1 MTDNIRISVIIPV
14 YNTAA
19 FLDDCLSSVVRQ
31 TYSNLQIILID
42 DGSTDASGSMC
53 DLWAEKDERIQV
65 IHQKNAGVSA
75 ARNAGLCA
83 ASGDLIAF
91 LDSDDTL
98 PPEAYEQLVTGMGN
112 ADLVMGRTQ
121 AMAEDGTLLAY
132 EDLPSIAPQR
142 DTFLLE
148 LFEERSGCYLGYL
161 VDKLIRRESL
171 EQHQIR
177 FDPAIRMNEDR
188 LFLTEYLIHS
198 DGISLIDA
206 VVYHYRQR
214 SSSVMQQSRGSAT
227 VRDSEMT
234 VLDSFDRLIPMAQ
247 AYSPVLYAAVI
258 RKAFVSALDLCRR
271 VDRRER
277 GKLRR
282 IRRLMRGT
290 AVRYIRAETVRL
302 PDKLKLAVH
311 YILKR

>member
-31 TYSNLQIILID
+31 TYSDLQIILID
-42 DGSTDASGSMC
+42 DGSTDASGSLC
-53 DLWAEKDERIQV
+53 DLWAEMDNRIQV
-65 IHQKNAGVSA
+65 IHQKNTGVSA

-98 PPEAYEQLVTGMGN
+98 PPEAYEQLVISMGN
-112 ADLVMGRTQ
+112 ADLVMGRTRN
-121 AMAEDGTLLAY
+121 MAEDGTLLA
-132 EDLPSIAPQR
+132 DDGPPDITPQR
-142 DTFLLE
+142 DAFLLE
-148 LFEERSGCYLGYL
+148 LFEERSGCYLGYMGG
-161 VDKLIRRESL
+161 KLIRREIL

-247 AYSPVLYAAVI
+247 AYSPALYAAVI

-277 GKLRR
+277 SKLRR
-282 IRRLMRGT
+282 IRKLMRGT

-302 PDKLKLAVH
+302 PDKLKLVVH
-311 YILKR
+311 CILER

>member
-31 TYSNLQIILID
+31 TYLDLQIILID
-42 DGSTDASGSMC
+42 DGSTDTSGSLC
-53 DLWAEKDERIQV
+53 DLWAEKDNRIQV

-112 ADLVMGRTQ
+112 ADLVMGRTRN
-121 AMAEDGTLLAY
+121 MAEDGTLLAY
-132 EDLPSIAPQR
+132 EGLPDIALQR
-142 DTFLLE
+142 DAFLLE

-198 DGISLIDA
+198 DGISLTDA

-247 AYSPVLYAAVI
+247 AYSPALYAAVI

-277 GKLRR
+277 SKLRR
-282 IRRLMRGT
+282 IRKVMRRT
-290 AVRYIRAETVRL
+290 AVCYLRAKNIRL

-311 YILKR
+311 CILER

>member
-31 TYSNLQIILID
+31 TYSDLQIILID

-53 DLWAEKDERIQV
+53 DFWAEKDERIQV

-83 ASGDLIAF
+83 ATGDLIAF

-112 ADLVMGRTQ
+112 ADLVMGRTRN
-121 AMAEDGTLLAY
+121 MAEDGTLLA
-132 EDLPSIAPQR
+132 DDGPSDITPQR

-148 LFEERSGCYLGYL
+148 LFEERSGCYLGYMGG
-161 VDKLIRRESL
+161 KLIRREIL

-177 FDPAIRMNEDR
+177 FDPTIRMNEDR

-198 DGISLIDA
+198 GGISLIDA

-214 SSSVMQQSRGSAT
+214 GSSVMQLSRGSAT
-227 VRDSEMT
+227 VRESEMT

-247 AYSPVLYAAVI
+247 AYSPALYAAVI

-290 AVRYIRAETVRL
+290 AVRYIRAEAIRL

-311 YILKR
+311 CILER